1 MFLRTQMAAHHPGG
15 ARRDDFG
22 SFAYDWDDWEVGSYS
37 LSLIQSIET
46 LGNWIIVYF
55 NFYQFFFQSL
65 LRKLYELFYMDLQHQ
80 NTRTRFTA
88 RLCTVDYQSM
98 E

>member
-22 SFAYDWDDWEVGSYS
+22 SFAYDWDDWEVDSYS
-37 LSLIQSIET
+37 LSLIQSIKT

>member
-15 ARRDDFG
+15 SRRDDDG
-22 SFAYDWDDWEVGSYS
+22 SFAYDWDDWEVSSYL

-55 NFYQFFFQSL
+55 NYFFFSIFFPEFA
-65 LRKLYELFYMDLQHQ
+65 KE
-80 NTRTRFTA
+80 
-88 RLCTVDYQSM
+88 TV
-98 E
+98 